1 MNTTVKD
8 SVIPWS
14 NPRSKGI
21 GWSLNK
27 YRRGMNMCG
36 IVGYIGNRDAKEVL
50 ISGLSKLE
58 YRGYDSSGISL
69 VNNEGINTIKSQGR
83 LKKLEEKL
91 SLNKEIKA
99 SEGIGHTRWATHG
112 APSDINSHPHN
123 SSNDRISVVHNGIIE
138 NYMELKEELLGKGYS
153 FKSETDTEVLPNLID
168 MYYENDLLDAV
179 IKATNR
185 VRGSFALG
193 VVSSEEKGKII
204 AVRKD
209 SPLIIGLGKEE
220 AFIASD
226 VPAILNY
233 TRDVIYLNDYDYV
246 ELTYKGIRV
255 FNKDKE
261 EVKKEVT
268 KITWSSES
276 AEKGG
281 YDHFTLKEIFEQ
293 PKAIKD
299 TMTSRISLGQR
310 VKLDDIKI
318 TKEELENCNR
328 LYIVACGTAYHSG
341 LVGKMAI
348 EKLAKI
354 PVEVE
359 VASEFRYSDPLVDEN
374 SIVIVISQS
383 GETADTLAVLRDSKA
398 KGARVIAITNVVG
411 SSIAREANDVFYT
424 WAGPEIG
431 VASTKAYL
439 TQLIANYSLA
449 LYFAEILGRSS
460 KEEIEAIK
468 EEMLKLPNKVERLL
482 SNIDIIKSFA
492 GEIHEVKDAYF
503 LGRGLDYTTAVEG
516 ALKLKEL
523 TYIHAEAYKGG
534 ELKHGPI
541 ALIEKGTVVIA
552 PMTQNSL
559 MEKMQSNVKEVV
571 TRGAKVFAITN
582 EDNKEIDKY
591 VDRALHIP
599 NTLDILSPVLSIV
612 PLQLLSYYVC
622 SLKGLDI
629 DKPRNLAKSVT
640 VE

>member
-1 MNTTVKD
+1 
-8 SVIPWS
+8 
-14 NPRSKGI
+14 
-21 GWSLNK
+21 
-27 YRRGMNMCG
+27 MCG
-36 IVGYIGNRDAKEVL
+36 IVGYIGNKDAKEVL
-50 ISGLSKLE
+50 IEGLSKLE
-58 YRGYDSSGISL
+58 YRGYDSAGITI
-69 VNNEGINTIKSQGR
+69 VNENGLNTLKTKGR
-83 LKKLEEKL
+83 LKNLTEALEGTKNMEGF
-91 SLNKEIKA
+91 
-99 SEGIGHTRWATHG
+99 EGIGHTRWATHG
-112 APSDINSHPHN
+112 VPSDTNSHPHN
-123 SSNDRISVVHNGIIE
+123 SSDDKISVVHNGIIE
-138 NYMELKEELLGKGYS
+138 NYMELKEELISKG
-153 FKSETDTEVLPNLID
+153 FTFTSETDTETVPNLIS
-168 MYYENDLLDAV
+168 MYYEGDLLDAV

-185 VRGSFALG
+185 IRGSFALG
-193 VVSSEEKGKII
+193 VVAKDEPGKII

-209 SPLIIGLGKEE
+209 SPLIVGVGQGE

-233 TRDVIYLNDYDYV
+233 TREVIYLNDFEYV
-246 ELTYKGIRV
+246 ELTKEGIEV
-255 FNKDKE
+255 FNKNKE
-261 EVKKEVT
+261 RIEKEIT
-268 KITWSSES
+268 EITWTAES

-281 YDHFTLKEIFEQ
+281 FEHFTLKEIFEQ

-299 TMTSRISLGQR
+299 TMTSRVIEGKP
-310 VKLDDIKI
+310 VKLDDIHI
-318 TKEELENCNR
+318 TKEELLKCQR
-328 LYIVACGTAYHSG
+328 LFIVACGTAYHSG
-341 LVGKMAI
+341 LVGKTAI

-411 SSIAREANDVFYT
+411 SSIAREADDVFYT

-439 TQLIANYSLA
+439 TQLIANYTIA
-449 LYFAEILGRSS
+449 IHFAEILGTYPQE
-460 KEEIEAIK
+460 KLEEIKIA
-468 EEMLKLPNKVERLL
+468 MAQLPEKIEKIL
-482 SNIDIIKSFA
+482 SNLDVVQRFA
-492 GEIHEVKDAYF
+492 NHIHSQKDAYF
-503 LGRGLDYTTAVEG
+503 LGRGMDFATAVEA

-541 ALIEKGTVVIA
+541 ALIEEGTIVVV
-552 PMTQNSL
+552 PMTQKDL

-571 TRGAKVFAITN
+571 TRGATVFAITT
-582 EDNKEIDKY
+582 EDNVEIDKY
-591 VDRALHIP
+591 VNEALHIP
-599 NTLDILSPVLSIV
+599 VTLDILAPILSIV